1 MTEEE
6 ARSVVEGLSREL
18 LERAAP
24 RRLVCGIS
32 GGADST
38 LALLVC
44 LKAREFNPS
53 IELLAVHCIH
63 GLDADDPIWL
73 AHCRKLCQ
81 KLGAELETSRLHIV
95 YGGGRSP
102 EEVSR
107 AERYSALL
115 SRLHGGILVLGH
127 QADDMEE
134 SFLLALKRGSGP
146 KGLSGMEYMVR
157 DSRGTIVRPLLRLH
171 KRQIEEILAALGLTF
186 VYDISNSYLKFER
199 NFFRLKVLPL
209 LRTRFKGIDTAI
221 LRSQRL
227 CAQEHELAEAY
238 ARERLPSM
246 LQKSP
251 YAKGWQA
258 LSCSAIAASGEALSN
273 LCMRIFLEQFTELPP
288 ESSLVSEAVRLCRTS
303 SDQKGLVKLGDLEV
317 RRSGDLLMAVK
328 PAALPPAGSFTLAV
342 GGDLV
347 LGGYRYSLVPSSDR
361 KMAFRV
367 DGAVELEFGAKGST
381 RLHPLW
387 RSKGRELKKLFSE
400 CSIPYWERGAYPLV
414 RARGGEILA
423 LGGVFACQGAQ
434 NGCGELAELAV
445 EKNQLANIKAEKSR
459 KRPFSRAKK
468 TGIFM
473 CRPYD

>member
-6 ARSVVEGLSREL
+6 ARSVVEGLAREL

-38 LALLVC
+38 LALLVS
-44 LKAREFNPS
+44 LKARELNPS
-53 IELLAVHCIH
+53 VELLAVHCIH
-63 GLDADDPIWL
+63 GLDEDDPIWL

-81 KLGAELETSRLHIV
+81 RLGADLETPRLHIV

-115 SRLHGGILVLGH
+115 SRLRGGILVLGH

-146 KGLSGMEYMVR
+146 KGLSGMEYLVR

-171 KRQIEEILAALGLTF
+171 KRQIEEILKALGLPF
-186 VYDISNSYLKFER
+186 VFDISNSYLKFER
-199 NFFRLKVLPL
+199 NFIRLKVLPL
-209 LRTRFKGIDTAI
+209 LRTRFSGIDTAI

-238 ARERLPSM
+238 ARARLPSM

-251 YAKGWQA
+251 YAQGGQA

-288 ESSLVSEAVRLCRTS
+288 ESSLVEEAVRLCRTS
-303 SDQKGLVKLGDLEV
+303 SDQKGLVKLGDLQL
-317 RRSGDLLMAVK
+317 RRSGDLLLAVK
-328 PAALPPAGSFTLAV
+328 PAALPPAGTVTLAL
-342 GGDLV
+342 GGELA
-347 LGGYRYSLVPSSDR
+347 LGGYRYSLVPSSDIQ
-361 KMAFRV
+361 KAFRV
-367 DGAVELEFGAKGST
+367 QGSVTLEFGAKGAT
-381 RLHPLW
+381 RLHPIW

-400 CSIPYWERGAYPLV
+400 CGIPYWERGAYPLV
-414 RARGGEILA
+414 RAEDGEILA
-423 LGGVFACQGAQ
+423 LGGVFACKGSRD
-434 NGCGELAELAV
+434 GGGEMANLAV
-445 EKNQLANIKAEKSR
+445 DKIN
-459 KRPFSRAKK
+459 
-468 TGIFM
+468 
-473 CRPYD
+473 

>member
-81 KLGAELETSRLHIV
+81 KLGAELETPRLHIV

-146 KGLSGMEYMVR
+146 KGLSGMEYLVR

-288 ESSLVSEAVRLCRTS
+288 ESSLVEEAVRLCRTS
-303 SDQKGLVKLGDLEV
+303 SDQNGLVKLGDLQL

-445 EKNQLANIKAEKSR
+445 EKIN
-459 KRPFSRAKK
+459 
-468 TGIFM
+468 
-473 CRPYD
+473 